1 MNIENPPPAGR
12 ITPPESSEEDQG
24 ESYAD
29 GKEIKIRLV
38 NGPSRG
44 WLSLSGTIL
53 TYRGKAWGR
62 EEWADIPLELIVT
75 SKQKRFVGTRL
86 ILALLAL
93 LVGPALGAAVIGICS
108 VIYVDAPKS
117 LFSISMATGSL
128 MGVALFLIML
138 VMFFIREPT
147 VTLSIVGSKT
157 ALEFWAGNRGGPAL
171 GCLLREIAN
180 RAGTI
185 EETIPFPMR
194 TAVGDAVQ
202 QPWKRTVLLT
212 WLCAI
217 PALMIEN
224 AWLFLLCLI
233 PLSWHLC
240 SALKLLKTP
249 GPFRRAVKCYFKQK
263 WGDAQTHLDFLI
275 KEHPDFLPAHLMR
288 IDLLCRQG
296 RFNDSEMAL
305 SRVEK
310 ELDLE
315 TVHAIQEDLIL
326 RRRVWDR
333 KQATITSGDRNRLT
347 PTPAQKSYGATVFA
361 ARRCGK

>member
-12 ITPPESSEEDQG
+12 ITPPESSEQDHVGCCAEG
-24 ESYAD
+24 E
-29 GKEIKIRLV
+29 EIKIRLV

-53 TYRGKAWGR
+53 TYRGRSWGR
-62 EEWADIPLELIVT
+62 EEWIDIPLELIFT

-93 LVGPALGAAVIGICS
+93 LVGPALGGAAIGIYS
-108 VIYVDAPKS
+108 VIHGNVPES
-117 LFSISMATGSL
+117 LSSIGMATGSL
-128 MGVALFLIML
+128 IGVALFLVML
-138 VMFFIREPT
+138 VMFFIRETT
-147 VTLSIVGSKT
+147 VTLNIAGGTV
-157 ALEFWAGNRGGPAL
+157 LEFWAGKQDGAPL

-180 RAGTI
+180 RAATI

-194 TAVGDAVQ
+194 TAVGEVVH

-224 AWLFLLCLI
+224 VWLFLICLI
-233 PLSWHLC
+233 PPSWHFY
-240 SALKLLKTP
+240 SALRLLRMP
-249 GPFRRAVKCYFKQK
+249 SAFRRAVKCYIKQK
-263 WGDAQTHLDFLI
+263 WGDAQTHVDFLI
-275 KEHPDFLPAHLMR
+275 EEHPDFLPAHLMR
-288 IDLLCRQG
+288 INLLCREG

-315 TVHAIQEDLIL
+315 TVHAIQDDLIL
-326 RRRVWDR
+326 RRRVWNR
-333 KQATITSGDRNRLT
+333 KLATTTSGDRSI
-347 PTPAQKSYGATVFA
+347 A
-361 ARRCGK
+361 